1 MASRQ
6 GVVGS
11 QTAVAAVHQA
21 RAVDRHQIGGGHIF
35 RIEAG
40 GAGGRHGF
48 SAHKPSSKDAQCRRG
63 AGGAVIGFAGRGHCG
78 RQGLGR
84 YAGRH
89 GFAGGVNR
97 IVTHHAAVVARDIAQ
112 HQSVHRDLIRRAHI
126 LAVVCRA
133 RVAEGSRGVTTDQA
147 RPAVGRCKACRYI
160 GAAVV
165 HLAHTSVA
173 DGGRQGFGRDGGR
186 HGFAVGVHHIVRG
199 QGVVAA
205 RDG

>member
-63 AGGAVIGFAGRGHCG
+63 AGGAVIGFTGCGHAGRQAL
-78 RQGLGR
+78 RR
-84 YAGRH
+84 DAGRH

-97 IVTHHAAVVARDIAQ
+97 IVTHHTAFVASDIAQ
-112 HQSVHRDLIRRAHI
+112 HQTVHRDLIGADHI
-126 LAVVCRA
+126 LAVVGRA
-133 RVAEGSRGVTTDQA
+133 GVAQTG
-147 RPAVGRCKACRYI
+147 
-160 GAAVV
+160 
-165 HLAHTSVA
+165 
-173 DGGRQGFGRDGGR
+173 
-186 HGFAVGVHHIVRG
+186 
-199 QGVVAA
+199 
-205 RDG
+205 